1 MKKKRKHKRYR
12 IHYGRLIVALII
24 LILIIGAVVFIV
36 TSCNKDTYRSESGFD
51 DYAAKYFE
59 TITGPKEYGE
69 MQEYTENAKREA
81 KGRSSLWP
89 CSSRVL
95 IMKPSTIL

>member
-36 TSCNKDTYRSESGFD
+36 TSCNKDT
-51 DYAAKYFE
+51 
-59 TITGPKEYGE
+59 
-69 MQEYTENAKREA
+69 
-81 KGRSSLWP
+81 
-89 CSSRVL
+89 
-95 IMKPSTIL
+95 